1 MTLAT
6 CVLKYRGTIAQ
17 RWKWA
22 SCDDEFD
29 CQEILRRPGVNEVEI
44 LWRSRE
50 FEATCRER
58 TKKEMFLRN
67 ALEKSEAGETLTEK
81 EQGAIEEDAFVC
93 W

>member
-1 MTLAT
+1 M
-6 CVLKYRGTIAQ
+6 
-17 RWKWA
+17 
-22 SCDDEFD
+22 
-29 CQEILRRPGVNEVEI
+29 EI